1 MKRKWIA
8 AFLTCVMVFA
18 LSVTAFAAT
27 PAATAAQKLDDLGLF
42 QGMGNNAD
50 GTPNYGLDQIPTRAQ
65 AVTMLV
71 RLLGKEQE
79 AQNSTY
85 SAPFTDV
92 ADWAKPYV
100 NYAYK
105 NGLTNGTSATTFGGN
120 AAIKPTEYLTF
131 VLRALGYTSGTDFQW
146 NSAWTLT
153 DKLGVTSGEYNA
165 NTTAFTRGNVASISF
180 DALSASKK
188 NTTTPLYQSLINAGV
203 FTEAQAESAGLKEGN
218 TSTTKVEATS
228 VKLNQTSVTL
238 EEGETVALS
247 ATVRPSNA
255 TDKSVTWSSSRT
267 SVATVSST
275 GTVTAEGEGTATI
288 TAKTANGK
296 TATCTVKVEKAAE
309 AQNFTVPKL
318 NYEYGPFTAE
328 CHFSTGNY
336 WYTTQVD
343 SLVFTKCEMTNIGK
357 YKIAVSIQGTSD
369 FDTTGI
375 IANFY
380 DSNNRV
386 LDEVRLTARVPG
398 NNQPFNVLDET
409 YVERETIENAVRIEF
424 YDVNGS
430 PVSYGGSSSGNNNSN
445 NNTDDGQDED
455 NTSSNVQEALQIA
468 VKLNTYFQQA
478 TTASGMGGQALEV
491 AGSYPETGASTGRDQ
506 AMGVVRR
513 YLEQRQGLAQ
523 DVADAIGDNQE
534 FAKVRSMALEVAR
547 LDGSLAARCG
557 SNMSRAEVLSI
568 FEGFNEG
575 TRQWGELVEEA
586 TSVVEQFSK

>member
-1 MKRKWIA
+1 M
-8 AFLTCVMVFA
+8 
-18 LSVTAFAAT
+18 S
-27 PAATAAQKLDDLGLF
+27 
-42 QGMGNNAD
+42 
-50 GTPNYGLDQIPTRAQ
+50 
-65 AVTMLV
+65 
-71 RLLGKEQE
+71 
-79 AQNSTY
+79 
-85 SAPFTDV
+85 
-92 ADWAKPYV
+92 
-100 NYAYK
+100 
-105 NGLTNGTSATTFGGN
+105 
-120 AAIKPTEYLTF
+120 
-131 VLRALGYTSGTDFQW
+131 
-146 NSAWTLT
+146 
-153 DKLGVTSGEYNA
+153 
-165 NTTAFTRGNVASISF
+165 
-180 DALSASKK
+180 
-188 NTTTPLYQSLINAGV
+188 
-203 FTEAQAESAGLKEGN
+203 
-218 TSTTKVEATS
+218 
-228 VKLNQTSVTL
+228 
-238 EEGETVALS
+238 
-247 ATVRPSNA
+247 PSNA

>member
-50 GTPNYGLDQIPTRAQ
+50 GTPNYGLDQTPTRAQ

-71 RLLGKEQE
+71 RLLGAEDE
-79 AQNSTY
+79 AREAY
-85 SAPFTDV
+85 APFG
-92 ADWAKPYV
+92 A
-100 NYAYK
+100 
-105 NGLTNGTSATTFGGN
+105 N

-247 ATVRPSNA
+247 ATVSPSNA

-491 AGSYPETGASTGRDQ
+491 AGSYPETGASTGRDP

-568 FEGFNEG
+568 FEGFNEAP
-575 TRQWGELVEEA
+575 RQWGELVEEA